1 MYSSAI
7 NSFLTFGKIILMVLA
22 DTHTH
27 LYSKQFTHDRT
38 EAVERAIHAGVKHLF
53 LPNIDLDSIE
63 GMHQL
68 SGLFPNHC
76 FPMMGLHPC
85 SVKENYL
92 EVLEKMKTLLN
103 TNKYYGIGETG
114 IDLYWDKTFIEQ
126 QKQSFKI
133 QIQWAKEYQL
143 PLIIHCR
150 NAFNEILEIIDE
162 LDDENLK
169 GIFHCFNGN
178 TEQAAHIL
186 KYHNFLLGIGGVLT
200 YKNSGLDE
208 VIKNIPLE
216 KIVLETDSPYL
227 APAPHRGKRNE
238 PAYITEVAKKMAE
251 IFAVPYK
258 EIAEKTSRNALNI
271 FGIK

>member
-1 MYSSAI
+1 M
-7 NSFLTFGKIILMVLA
+7 LT

-27 LYSKQFTHDRT
+27 LYAKQFSADRN
-38 EAVERAIHAGVKHLF
+38 EVLQRADNAGVNYLF
-53 LPNIDLDSIE
+53 LPNIDLDSVE
-63 GMHQL
+63 EMQKL
-68 SGLFPNHC
+68 SASFPKKC

-92 EVLEKMKTLLN
+92 EVLEKMKALMLN
-103 TNKYYGIGETG
+103 NKYFGIGETG

-133 QIQWAKEYQL
+133 QIQWAKDFNL

-150 NAFNEILEIIDE
+150 NAFSEILEILDE
-162 LDDENLK
+162 LDDEKLK

-186 KYHNFLLGIGGVLT
+186 KYHNFLLGIGGVVT
-200 YKNSGLDE
+200 YKNSGLEE
-208 VIKNIPLE
+208 VVKNIPVE

-227 APAPHRGKRNE
+227 APTPFRGKRNE
-238 PAYITEVAKKMAE
+238 PAYITEVAKKLAE
-251 IFAVPYK
+251 IYALSFEEV
-258 EIAEKTSRNALNI
+258 AEKTSANAFKI
-271 FGIK
+271 FQINV